1 MLVSKPLIIVDR
13 IHVSLL
19 QVAWLIY
26 MQTFTIG
33 NLQMPIKKMN
43 VYVGCSCPIMGIDS
57 FGMHTLNLLHGVTSI
72 IQLECC
78 MLQIILLLLCSH
90 K

>member
-1 MLVSKPLIIVDR
+1 MIMDR

-33 NLQMPIKKMN
+33 GLQMPIEKVN
-43 VYVGCSCPIMGIDS
+43 IYVGCSCPIMGTNS
-57 FGMHTLNLLHGVTSI
+57 FGMHTINLLHEATNI
-72 IQLECC
+72 IQLGCC
-78 MLQIILLLLCSH
+78 MLQIIILLLHSH